1 MFQAAIKV
9 DKNNGAA
16 HSGVLTLTGRPLT
29 LLLFFLNQCKLQFR
43 FDMVSLGCLVDL
55 GCPEAVCGVCLS
67 GCPMFLRCPMCARKS
82 KRLEWG

>member
-16 HSGVLTLTGRPLT
+16 HSGVLTGRPLT
-29 LLLFFLNQCKLQFR
+29 FFFFNQCKLQFR